1 MKKNY
6 VALGGLFACLH
17 VLFLLLGKIV
27 VGSELL
33 MVLILP
39 FLSTMYTLKCDKKS
53 VLMFVIATLLLC
65 SVFDVVST
73 FIYVVP
79 SLMCGITYGLL
90 RKKNCKE
97 LELLCLSGLVH
108 VLSIGFSFLVIV
120 LLFKEMDFLSIF
132 EKVFSL
138 TGERLVVV
146 SLLTLLVLAY
156 CEAFLVHMISDN
168 EIGKFMNKVEK
179 NDHVPKWFLIPVGVS
194 LSIFMILYFAN
205 NLYSVF
211 PMVILFVFLIPYIIE
226 GMLNFKYKVLTVSLV
241 MLFSF
246 ISIYVMKYIEPI
258 NLLIVP
264 VFICL
269 PFIVNNFKDNSEKIF

>member
-39 FLSTMYTLKCDKKS
+39 FLSTIYTVKADKRS

-65 SVFDVVST
+65 VVFDVVST

-79 SLMCGITYGLL
+79 SLICGITYGFL
-90 RKKNCKE
+90 RKKDCKE
-97 LELLCLSGLVH
+97 LELLCLSGFVH
-108 VLSIGFSFLVIV
+108 MISISFSFLVIV
-120 LLFKEMDFLSIF
+120 LLFKEVEFLTIF
-132 EKVFSL
+132 EKIFGL
-138 TGERLVVV
+138 KGEKLAVV
-146 SLLTLLVLAY
+146 SLLSLLVLGF
-156 CEAFLVHMISDN
+156 CEAFLVHLISDN
-168 EIGKFMNKVEK
+168 EISKFIGRVEK
-179 NDHVPKWFLIPVGVS
+179 NENVPKWFLIPVGVS
-194 LSIFMILYFAN
+194 TALFFVLYFVK

-211 PMVILFVFLIPYIIE
+211 PMVVLFVFLIPYIVQGI
-226 GMLNFKYKVLTVSLV
+226 LNFKYKVLTTALV
-241 MLFSF
+241 VVFAF
-246 ISIYVMKYIEPI
+246 VSIYTIKYIEPI
-258 NLLIVP
+258 NQLMAP

-269 PFIVNNFKDNSEKIF
+269 PFIVNNFKDNSEKAF

>member
-17 VLFLLLGKIV
+17 VLFLLLGKII

-79 SLMCGITYGLL
+79 SLICGITYGFL
-90 RKKNCKE
+90 RKNNCKE

-108 VLSIGFSFLVIV
+108 MLSIGFSFLVIV
-120 LLFKEMDFLSIF
+120 LLFKEMDFLRIF
-132 EKVFSL
+132 EKIFDL
-138 TGERLVVV
+138 KGEKLITV
-146 SLLTLLVLAY
+146 SLLLLLVLGY
-156 CEAFLVHMISDN
+156 CEAFLVHVISDN

-179 NDHVPKWFLIPVGVS
+179 NDSVPRWFVIPIIVS
-194 LSIFMILYFAN
+194 LVLFCILYFVK

-211 PMVILFVFLIPYIIE
+211 PMVILFVFVIPYIVE
-226 GMLNFKYKVLTVSLV
+226 GILNFKYKILTILLIVI
-241 MLFSF
+241 FAF
-246 ISIYVMKYIEPI
+246 IAIYTMKYIEPI

-264 VFICL
+264 VFVCL
-269 PFIVNNFKDNSEKIF
+269 PFIVNNFKDNSEKNF

>member
-79 SLMCGITYGLL
+79 SLMCGITYGFL

-120 LLFKEMDFLSIF
+120 LLFKELDFLSIF
-132 EKVFSL
+132 EKIFSL

-146 SLLTLLVLAY
+146 SLLTLLILAY

-168 EIGKFMNKVEK
+168 EIGKFMSKVKK
-179 NDHVPKWFLIPVGVS
+179 NDHVPKWFLIPVSVS
-194 LSIFMILYFAN
+194 LVLFLILYFVK

-211 PMVILFVFLIPYIIE
+211 PMVILFVFVIPYIIE
-226 GMLNFKYKVLTVSLV
+226 GMLNFKYKILTVSLV
-241 MLFSF
+241 MLFAF
-246 ISIYVMKYIEPI
+246 ISIYAMKYIEPI